1 MAAIPFGLG
10 RVVTIPDAQTRKAE
24 FTRFLAGIQAR
35 LYGYIHSLIPDIH
48 DADDLYQQTALVLW
62 HKFGSFDR
70 GRDFFA
76 WACGVA
82 RGEVANFARRR
93 VRQRLY
99 LSADT
104 NLLLVEAHAEMTDA
118 EQDDRRAALSG
129 CVEKLPPADREL
141 LTECYREEDGVHA
154 AADRR
159 HRSPHSVYN
168 SLRRIRKALYDC
180 VNRTLTRAA
189 PGGT

>member
-1 MAAIPFGLG
+1 
-10 RVVTIPDAQTRKAE
+10 VVSQDIQNWKAD
-24 FTRFLAGIQAR
+24 FTRYLAANQAR

-62 HKFGSFDR
+62 NKFGAFDR

-99 LSADT
+99 LSADV
-104 NLLLVEAHAEMTDA
+104 NLLLVEAHAEMTED
-118 EQDDRRAALSG
+118 EQDDRREALTR

-141 LTECYREEDGVHA
+141 LAECYREGCGVQA
-154 AADRR
+154 AAGRR
-159 HRSPHSVYN
+159 SRSLHGVYN
-168 SLRRIRKALYDC
+168 SLRRIRKALFDC
-180 VNRTLTRAA
+180 VNRALARQAG
-189 PGGT
+189 PGGM

>member
-1 MAAIPFGLG
+1 VA
-10 RVVTIPDAQTRKAE
+10 TQDAQLRKAD
-24 FTRFLAGIQAR
+24 FTRYLATNQAR

-62 HKFGSFDR
+62 NKFNKFDR
-70 GRDFFA
+70 ERDFFA

-99 LSADT
+99 LCADV
-104 NLLLVEAHAEMTDA
+104 NLLLVESHAELTSQ
-118 EQDDRRAALSG
+118 EQDERRVALSQ
-129 CVEKLPPADREL
+129 CIEKLPAADREL
-141 LTECYREEDGVHA
+141 LAECYREGRDGESVHA

-159 HRSPHSVYN
+159 NRSSHSVYN
-168 SLRRIRKALYDC
+168 SLRRIRKVLYDC
-180 VNRTLTRAA
+180 INRTLARQAG
-189 PGGT
+189 PGGR